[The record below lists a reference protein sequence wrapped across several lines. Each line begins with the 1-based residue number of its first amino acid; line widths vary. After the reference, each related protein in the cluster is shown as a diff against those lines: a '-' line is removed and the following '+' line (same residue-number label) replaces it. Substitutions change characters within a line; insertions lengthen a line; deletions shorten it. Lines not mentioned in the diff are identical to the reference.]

1 MKGTYDIMEKY
12 IIENGIKYEL
22 GGDIY
27 YPMLKLD
34 EQTDYQ
40 IGKYGCLHLDYIKQH
55 RKVRYNTLLIEIRLN
70 TYLHEIDVQAYS
82 MLNDIIIAI
91 ARERGIDEELKATDM
106 LKWVAEMNNIK
117 ASAEEIVLMKVIFV

>member
-1 MKGTYDIMEKY
+1 MEKY

-22 GGDIY
+22 RRDVY

-55 RKVRYNTLLIEIRLN
+55 RKGRYTTLLVEARLN
-70 TYLHEIDVQAYS
+70 SYLHEIDVQAHS
-82 MLNDIIIAI
+82 MLDDIIANLAI
-91 ARERGIDEELKATDM
+91 ERGIDEELKATDM
-106 LKWVAEMNNIK
+106 LKWIAEMNNIK
-117 ASAEEIVLMKVIFV
+117 ASAEEIVLREVIYQ

>member
-1 MKGTYDIMEKY
+1 MKKY

-22 GGDIY
+22 CGDVY

-55 RKVRYNTLLIEIRLN
+55 SKRRYTTLLIEARLN
-70 TYLHEIDVQAYS
+70 SYLHEIDVQAHS
-82 MLNDIIIAI
+82 MLDDIITNL
-91 ARERGIDEELKATDM
+91 ARERVIDEQLKVTDM

-117 ASAEEIVLMKVIFV
+117 ASAEEIVLREVIYQ

>member
-1 MKGTYDIMEKY
+1 MEKY

-22 GGDIY
+22 HGDIY

-40 IGKYGCLHLDYIKQH
+40 IGKYGFLHLDYIKRQ
-55 RKVRYNTLLIEIRLN
+55 RKVRYNTLLVEARLN
-70 TYLHEIDVQAYS
+70 TYLHEIDVQAHL
-82 MLNDIIIAI
+82 MLDDIIANL
-91 ARERGIDEELKATDM
+91 ARERGIDEELKARDM

-117 ASAEEIVLMKVIFV
+117 ASAEEIVLCEVIYQ

>member
-1 MKGTYDIMEKY
+1 MEKY

-22 GGDIY
+22 CGDIY

-55 RKVRYNTLLIEIRLN
+55 RKVRYNTLLIEARLN
-70 TYLHEIDVQAYS
+70 TYLHEIDIQAHS
-82 MLNDIIIAI
+82 MLADIIIAL
-91 ARERGIDEELKATDM
+91 AKERGIDEKLKDTDM
-106 LKWVAEMNNIK
+106 LKWVAEKNNIK
-117 ASAEEIVLMKVIFV
+117 ASAEEIVLREIIYQ

>member
-1 MKGTYDIMEKY
+1 MEKY

-22 GGDIY
+22 CGDIY

-55 RKVRYNTLLIEIRLN
+55 CKGRYSTLLVEAKLN
-70 TYLHEIDVQAYS
+70 TYLHEIDVQAHS
-82 MLNDIIIAI
+82 MLDNIIANF

-117 ASAEEIVLMKVIFV
+117 TSAEEIVLRKIIYQ

>member
-1 MKGTYDIMEKY
+1 MKGRYDIMEKY
-12 IIENGIKYEL
+12 IIKNGIKYEL
-22 GGDIY
+22 CGDIY

-55 RKVRYNTLLIEIRLN
+55 CKGRYNTLLIEVRLN
-70 TYLHEIDVQAYS
+70 AYLHEIDVQAHS
-82 MLNDIIIAI
+82 MLDYIIANL

-117 ASAEEIVLMKVIFV
+117 AVAEEIVLREIIYQ

>member
-1 MKGTYDIMEKY
+1 MNMEKY

-22 GGDIY
+22 RRDIY
-27 YPMLKLD
+27 FPMLKLD

-55 RKVRYNTLLIEIRLN
+55 RKGRYNTLLVEARLN
-70 TYLHEIDVQAYS
+70 IYLHEIDIQAHL
-82 MLNDIIIAI
+82 MLDDIIANL

-117 ASAEEIVLMKVIFV
+117 ASAEEFVMNTLIYQ

>member
-1 MKGTYDIMEKY
+1 MEKY

-22 GGDIY
+22 CGDIY
-27 YPMLKLD
+27 YRMFELD

-55 RKVRYNTLLIEIRLN
+55 RKGRYNMLLIEARLN
-70 TYLHEIDVQAYS
+70 TYLHEIDVQAHT
-82 MLNDIIIAI
+82 MLDDIISNL
-91 ARERGIDEELKATDM
+91 ARERGIDEELKARNM

-117 ASAEEIVLMKVIFV
+117 ASAEEIVLREVIFV

>member
-1 MKGTYDIMEKY
+1 MNMKKY

-22 GGDIY
+22 CGDIY

-40 IGKYGCLHLDYIKQH
+40 IGKYGYLHLDYIKQH
-55 RKVRYNTLLIEIRLN
+55 HKCRYNTLLVEARLN
-70 TYLHEIDVQAYS
+70 TYLHEIDVQAHL
-82 MLNDIIIAI
+82 MLDDIITNL

-117 ASAEEIVLMKVIFV
+117 ASAEEIVLREVIYQ